1 MERIAGGRLVKKS
14 SQCGL
19 MMTFSAFSFFNC
31 SFLFQLRNGESVAC
45 LVLLLLS
52 SPDDLHE
59 PLFDR
64 LVQLFVFFCG
74 LYDCVYSV
82 CFFPPFLLFSN
93 FETVLLRWCGG
104 T

>member
-74 LYDCVYSV
+74 SQLVLDL
-82 CFFPPFLLFSN
+82 FPPKSYKTPRNCLDLA
-93 FETVLLRWCGG
+93 VKW
-104 T
+104 